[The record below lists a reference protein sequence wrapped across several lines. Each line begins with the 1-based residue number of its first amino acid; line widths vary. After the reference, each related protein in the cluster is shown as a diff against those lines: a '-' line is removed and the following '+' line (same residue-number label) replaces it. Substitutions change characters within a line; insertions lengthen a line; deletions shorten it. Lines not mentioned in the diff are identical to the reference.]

1 MAVTIREVVS
11 KKDLKKWV
19 QFPNYLYKG
28 VDAYVPFLAVDEIST
43 FTKEQ
48 NPAYAF
54 CESRLFLAYK
64 DEKIVGRIGAI
75 INHAAN
81 EKWGTSNVRFTRFD
95 FIDDFEVSSALFNKV
110 VEWAK
115 ERGYKTVSGPHGFSD
130 MDHEGMLIEGFDEF
144 NMSIT
149 FYNYPYYL
157 THMEKLGLEKDVDWV
172 EYFLTVPEKHDE
184 RIEKI
189 SNYLKKKNGYQLVTY
204 KNVKEIKKDAFVA
217 FKLIDR
223 AFSKLYGTVPL
234 TDELI
239 NKTLADNIPLMN
251 LKYICSAKD
260 KDGEL
265 VGFAVLVPSVAKALK
280 KSNGK
285 LLPVGIFR
293 MLKALKIKGN
303 DTLEMFFVAVKPEL
317 QSSGVLAIIM
327 DHVLKTMIKNGI
339 KYCETGPEL
348 EQNTEV
354 QSMWN
359 SFESRQHKR
368 RRCYK
373 KVI

>member
-1 MAVTIREVVS
+1 MTVTIKEVAN

-19 QFPNYLYKG
+19 EFPNVLYKN
-28 VDAYVPFLAVDEIST
+28 VDAYVPFLTVDELST
-43 FTKEQ
+43 FNKDE

-64 DEKIVGRIGAI
+64 GDEIVGRIGAI

-81 EKWGTSNVRFTRFD
+81 DKWGTSNVRFTRFD
-95 FIDDFEVSSALFNKV
+95 FVDDFEVSSALFNKV

-115 ERGYKTVSGPHGFSD
+115 ERGYKTVSGPHGFTD
-130 MDHEGMLIEGFDEF
+130 MDHEGMLIEGFDEL

-149 FYNYPYYL
+149 FYNLPYYA

-172 EYFLTVPEKHDE
+172 EYFLTVPEKHDARIE
-184 RIEKI
+184 RISK
-189 SNYLKKKNGYQLVTY
+189 YLQERSGYKLVTY
-204 KNVKEIKKDAFVA
+204 KNAKEIKKDAFVA

-223 AFSKLYGTVPL
+223 AFAKLYGTVPL
-234 TDELI
+234 TDEVI
-239 NKTLADNIPLMN
+239 NKAIADNISLMN

-265 VGFAVLVPSVAKALK
+265 VGFAILVPSIAKALK

-285 LLPVGIFR
+285 LFPFGIFR

-317 QSSGVLAIIM
+317 QSKGVLAIIM
-327 DHVLKTMIKNGI
+327 DYVLKTMIKNGI

-348 EQNTEV
+348 ETNVEV

>member
-1 MAVTIREVVS
+1 MTVTIKEVAN

-19 QFPNYLYKG
+19 EFPNVLYKN
-28 VDAYVPFLAVDEIST
+28 VDAYVPFLTVDELST
-43 FTKEQ
+43 FNKDE

-64 DEKIVGRIGAI
+64 GDEIVGRIGAI

-81 EKWGTSNVRFTRFD
+81 DKWGTSNVRFTRFD
-95 FIDDFEVSSALFNKV
+95 FVDDFEVSSALFNKV

-115 ERGYKTVSGPHGFSD
+115 ERGYKTVSGPHGFTD
-130 MDHEGMLIEGFDEF
+130 MDHEGMLIEGFDEL

-149 FYNYPYYL
+149 FYNLPYYA

-172 EYFLTVPEKHDE
+172 EYFLTVPEKHDARIE
-184 RIEKI
+184 RISK
-189 SNYLKKKNGYQLVTY
+189 YLQERSGYKLVTY
-204 KNVKEIKKDAFVA
+204 KNAKEIKKDAFVA

-223 AFSKLYGTVPL
+223 AFAKLYGTVPL
-234 TDELI
+234 TDEVI
-239 NKTLADNIPLMN
+239 NKAIADNILLMN

-265 VGFAVLVPSVAKALK
+265 VGFAILVPSIAKALK

-285 LLPVGIFR
+285 LFPFGIFR

-317 QSSGVLAIIM
+317 QSKGVLAIIM
-327 DHVLKTMIKNGI
+327 DYVLKTMIKNGI

-348 EQNTEV
+348 ETNVEV